1 MKKALGIVILSMLTF
16 ACVHRQPDVIYP
28 TIDYFV
34 GSSDFIKYKRIAIL
48 PFTEAPNASQSGQTV
63 QELTGQIFS
72 KYGFDVIEKARI
84 FDVLNEQK
92 LSLTG
97 AIDNSQALRIGK
109 LLGARAIVVGE
120 VGQCTNNQR
129 RTGTMD
135 VPFTSFSTG
144 KTTCISR
151 QGLEWNENFV
161 SLVLRVIDVETGQL
175 IYSGS
180 GYFDRSVTDPPHQM
194 AELIL
199 SNVVRKWVETPGIVG
214 FTFKIAPGSVI
225 LVDGV
230 VRPSPAVKAG
240 LHEGDKIIVV
250 NGKSIPKTISQ
261 LEFKKLTWGQ
271 PGEKVV
277 LDVQRDNDKITF
289 KVRRTQRPYDF

>member
-1 MKKALGIVILSMLTF
+1 MKKTLGIAILFMLTF
-16 ACVHRQPDVIYP
+16 ACVHRQPDVVYP

-48 PFTEAPNASQSGQTV
+48 PFTEPPYASQSGQTV
-63 QELTGQIFS
+63 QELTDQIFS
-72 KYGFDVIEKARI
+72 KYGFDVIERARL

-92 LSLTG
+92 LSVTG
-97 AIDNSQALRIGK
+97 AIGNSQALQIGK

-120 VGQCTNNQR
+120 VGQCTTRQR
-129 RTGTMD
+129 RTGMVY

-151 QGLEWNENFV
+151 QGLEWNENSV
-161 SLVLRVIDVETGQL
+161 SLALRVIDVETGQL

-180 GYFDRSVTDPPHQM
+180 GYFDRSVTDPPHQT

-199 SNVVRKWVETPGIVG
+199 SNVVRKWLETPGIVG
-214 FTFKIAPGSVI
+214 FTFKITPGGVI
-225 LVDGV
+225 LIDGI
-230 VRPSPAVKAG
+230 VRPSPAAKAG
-240 LHEGDKIIVV
+240 LQKGDKIIVV
-250 NGKSIPKTISQ
+250 NGKSISQTISQ

-271 PGEKVV
+271 PGEKVA
-277 LDVQRDNDKITF
+277 LDIQRNNDKITF
-289 KVRRTQRPYDF
+289 KVRRTYRPGF

>member
-16 ACVHRQPDVIYP
+16 ACVHRQPDVIYL

-48 PFTEAPNASQSGQTV
+48 PFTEQPNASQSGQTV

-72 KYGFDVIEKARI
+72 KYGFDVIERARL

-92 LSLTG
+92 FSLTG
-97 AIDNSQALRIGK
+97 AIDNSQALQIGK
-109 LLGARAIVVGE
+109 LLGARAIVLGAVS
-120 VGQCTNNQR
+120 QCTNQQR
-129 RTGTMD
+129 RPGTVD

-144 KTTCISR
+144 KTTCIPR
-151 QGLEWNENFV
+151 QELEWNENFF
-161 SLVLRVIDVETGQL
+161 SLALRVIDVETGQL

-180 GYFDRSVTDPPHQM
+180 GYFDRSVIDPPRQM

-199 SNVVRKWVETPGIVG
+199 SNVVRKWLETPGIVG
-214 FTFKIAPGSVI
+214 FTFKIAPGGV
-225 LVDGV
+225 LVDEI

-240 LHEGDKIIVV
+240 LQKGDRILVV

-261 LEFKKLTWGQ
+261 LEFKKLTWGR

-277 LDVQRDNDKITF
+277 LDVQRDNDKVTF
-289 KVRRTQRPYDF
+289 KVRRTNRPDF